1 MTVIDDYIQ
10 TAAPA
15 KQSRLRQIQA
25 AIKTELPDATEKLS
39 YNMPTYWQ
47 GHNLIHF
54 AAFKHHIGIYPTPSA
69 LVAFADEVADFPHSK
84 GALQIP
90 DDRELPLDL
99 IQRLARFRLA
109 EEQAY

>member
-10 TAAPA
+10 TAAPT
-15 KQSRLRQIQA
+15 KQSRLCQIQA
-25 AIKTELPDATEKLS
+25 AIKAELPDATEKIS

-84 GALQIP
+84 GAMQIP

-109 EEQAY
+109 EEQGH